1 MSDIKRIIERVDL
14 PEGTD
19 VETVAAHVTL
29 AEVDLPEEIRDNL
42 ALFLR
47 LVRRVLEEYDP
58 SLRSA
63 FDILLTDAIAA
74 NADDAEETRG
84 ESEAFARLV
93 SFIDDMVEMEF
104 RQHSVVHARAL
115 EDIREH
121 GRWGERGELDP
132 MVWSLSIGGFP
143 SLERFARHWYRP

>member
-93 SFIDDMVEMEF
+93 SFIDDMFFSPCAVRSTLPGGHF
-104 RQHSVVHARAL
+104 SSDLART
-115 EDIREH
+115 
-121 GRWGERGELDP
+121 
-132 MVWSLSIGGFP
+132 
-143 SLERFARHWYRP
+143 